1 MIYVSIVKRWLKS
14 IDTFITSYGY
24 LCVCECVRER
34 ERTLK
39 IDLPRKLHIYN
50 IKTIVTMLCFIFP
63 KLIHL
68 MTENL
73 YSLTNISPFLPPLK
87 PLTITM
93 LLSASMTLTFLDSA
107 CR

>member
-1 MIYVSIVKRWLKS
+1 
-14 IDTFITSYGY
+14 
-24 LCVCECVRER
+24 
-34 ERTLK
+34 
-39 IDLPRKLHIYN
+39 
-50 IKTIVTMLCFIFP
+50 MLCFIFP